1 MDKALQMGKTSA
13 TGSFQLL
20 IGVATSTVI
29 MAIAAIILGR
39 LLTVDEYGLYGIALI
54 PANMIN
60 LFRDWGINSAMTK
73 YIANSRVSNK
83 EEEIHDVIVAGLIF
97 EVAAGLALSFLSLF
111 LANFIASTVFH
122 RPESASLIAIVS
134 VSIISGSLLAAS
146 QSVFV
151 GFERMEL
158 NSLTLVC
165 QSIAKIAIAPVL
177 VFVGY
182 GVLGAVIGYTM
193 SFVVAGITGLVTFCL
208 ILLRPL
214 RKKGTRNSNIK
225 KALRTMLNY
234 GVPLSISS
242 ILVNIIGQ
250 IYGFM
255 IPSFATNT
263 IMGNYQTA
271 VNFAVLLTFFTFP
284 IGTVLFPAFAK
295 VDPQNEHELLRTVFA
310 SSIKYTCILLVPAT
324 MVLMTLS
331 GPMIGTLYGEKYVYG
346 PFFLTIAV
354 IGNLLAVVGSL
365 SVGGLLSGLGETRIL
380 LKQSVIVI
388 IVGIPLG
395 LLLIPAL
402 GITGAI
408 IANILAGMPG
418 LFWVLFWI
426 WKHYNVRADFQ
437 SSARIL
443 LASGI
448 AALLA
453 YLPTVFL
460 AAANWIK
467 LVIGLIIFL
476 TVYVFGAPII
486 GAVSLTDIN
495 NLRTM
500 FSGMGH
506 ISSIINLPL
515 KAAEKA
521 ARTKA
526 QTRDERQTDSES

>member
-1 MDKALQMGKTSA
+1 
-13 TGSFQLL
+13 
-20 IGVATSTVI
+20 
-29 MAIAAIILGR
+29 
-39 LLTVDEYGLYGIALI
+39 
-54 PANMIN
+54 
-60 LFRDWGINSAMTK
+60 
-73 YIANSRVSNK
+73 
-83 EEEIHDVIVAGLIF
+83 
-97 EVAAGLALSFLSLF
+97 
-111 LANFIASTVFH
+111 
-122 RPESASLIAIVS
+122 
-134 VSIISGSLLAAS
+134 
-146 QSVFV
+146 
-151 GFERMEL
+151 
-158 NSLTLVC
+158 
-165 QSIAKIAIAPVL
+165 
-177 VFVGY
+177 
-182 GVLGAVIGYTM
+182 
-193 SFVVAGITGLVTFCL
+193 
-208 ILLRPL
+208 
-214 RKKGTRNSNIK
+214 
-225 KALRTMLNY
+225 
-234 GVPLSISS
+234 
-242 ILVNIIGQ
+242 
-250 IYGFM
+250 M

-460 AAANWIK
+460 SAASWIK

-476 TVYVFGAPII
+476 TVYVFGAPVI

-500 FSGMGH
+500 FSGMGL

-526 QTRDERQTDSES
+526 QTRDKRQTDSES